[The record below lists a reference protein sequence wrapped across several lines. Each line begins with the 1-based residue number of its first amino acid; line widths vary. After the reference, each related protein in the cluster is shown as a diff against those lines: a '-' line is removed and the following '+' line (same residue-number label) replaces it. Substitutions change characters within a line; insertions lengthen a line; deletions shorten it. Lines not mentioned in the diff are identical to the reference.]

1 MVPSRFTQDETT
13 ISPSRS
19 NALAI
24 FSAMAILFTTSCAE
38 TNSLIGDHQNAA
50 YNYRTT
56 AQALEKSAKKESDLQ
71 NHIVAAMK
79 LIDASK
85 SRIAS
90 AEEYQKLGNPVW
102 TKNMFEKSSVDLD
115 AAANEIRA
123 TQEAQAH

>member
-1 MVPSRFTQDETT
+1 MAPSRFTQDTTT
-13 ISPSRS
+13 ISPSRT
-19 NALAI
+19 NARAI
-24 FSAMAILFTTSCAE
+24 LTAVAVLFTTSCAE
-38 TNSLIGDHQNAA
+38 TNALIGDHQNAA

-56 AQALEKSAKKESDLQ
+56 AQALEKDAKKERDLQ